1 MTALSAVEFL
11 IWLLMAA
18 SAIAL
23 LARRLHVPYTVALVA
38 GGLILSTLR
47 LKMPAP
53 WLSEQRPDWLT
64 ADVILILFLPALIF
78 EGSIKINLRDLAKG
92 LVSVGAACGPGGGSR
107 DRGYRVPRP
116 LAARPAPA
124 DRADLRG
131 HHLRH
136 RSHFSA
142 GPF

>member
-47 LKMPAP
+47 LRMPAP
-53 WLSEQRPDWLT
+53 WLST
-64 ADVILILFLPALIF
+64 
-78 EGSIKINLRDLAKG
+78 
-92 LVSVGAACGPGGGSR
+92 
-107 DRGYRVPRP
+107 
-116 LAARPAPA
+116 
-124 DRADLRG
+124 
-131 HHLRH
+131 
-136 RSHFSA
+136 
-142 GPF
+142 